1 MAWDPTQYD
10 KFKKER
16 SRPFFDLLAQLDDIS
31 PRTIVDLG
39 CGTGELTAELAKK
52 WQHAQVVG
60 VDSSPEMLEKSRA
73 YAGERLRFMTAAMEQ
88 WTPSRP
94 IDLILSNSAFHWLNP
109 HEKQIQR
116 IASFVAAGGA
126 FAFQAPN
133 QFKEPTH
140 VIMQEVRN
148 APEWRPLVGSETP
161 DSYLAEPMWYIEA
174 LSAMGFQASVFETM
188 YYQVVQGDDPV
199 LEWLKGTSLR
209 CILDKLDPG
218 KQERFALECGEKLR
232 AAYPKKESGTLFPYR
247 RMFVIAKRGN

>member
-1 MAWDPTQYD
+1 
-10 KFKKER
+10 
-16 SRPFFDLLAQLDDIS
+16 
-31 PRTIVDLG
+31 
-39 CGTGELTAELAKK
+39 
-52 WQHAQVVG
+52 
-60 VDSSPEMLEKSRA
+60 
-73 YAGERLRFMTAAMEQ
+73 
-88 WTPSRP
+88 
-94 IDLILSNSAFHWLNP
+94 
-109 HEKQIQR
+109 
-116 IASFVAAGGA
+116 
-126 FAFQAPN
+126 
-133 QFKEPTH
+133 
-140 VIMQEVRN
+140 MQEVRN